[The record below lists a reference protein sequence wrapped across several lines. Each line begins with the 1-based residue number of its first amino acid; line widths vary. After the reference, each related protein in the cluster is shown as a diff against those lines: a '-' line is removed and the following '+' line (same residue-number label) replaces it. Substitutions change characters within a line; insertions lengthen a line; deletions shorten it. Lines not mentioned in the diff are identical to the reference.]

1 MASKAVEY
9 IKGFINPDDKKT
21 KIIVA
26 IGLIGLVLILASSF
40 FDGKEENDRSD
51 DYKCIDYEDYAENLE
66 LKLTD
71 IINSIDGAG
80 ECKVM
85 ITLENSAENV
95 YATDVETKTD
105 NNSSNQ
111 KDKYVFY
118 DSSNGE
124 SPVLIKEYLPKVQGV
139 TVLCNGGDNIAVK
152 EKIIQCVTSLFNIPT
167 NRVSV
172 SKIKS

>member
-1 MASKAVEY
+1 MASKAAEY
-9 IKGFINPDDKKT
+9 LKGFINLDDKKT

-26 IGLIGLVLILASSF
+26 IGLIGLALIFASSI
-40 FDGKEENDRSD
+40 FDGKKENKASG
-51 DYKCIDYEDYAENLE
+51 DYNCVDYEEYAENLE
-66 LKLTD
+66 HKLTD
-71 IINSIDGAG
+71 IVNSIEGAG

-105 NNSSNQ
+105 SNSSNQ

>member
-1 MASKAVEY
+1 MASKAAEY
-9 IKGFINPDDKKT
+9 LKGFINLDDKKT

-26 IGLIGLVLILASSF
+26 IGLIGLALIFASSI
-40 FDGKEENDRSD
+40 FDGKKENKTSD
-51 DYKCIDYEDYAENLE
+51 DYNCVDYEEYAENLE
-66 LKLTD
+66 HKLTD
-71 IINSIDGAG
+71 IVNSIEGAG

-105 NNSSNQ
+105 SNSSNQ